1 MICKGI
7 SEAGSL
13 RADNEDSYAIK
24 RIGDALL
31 MVIADGIGGIKGGEV
46 ASMTAVDSVMN
57 NFPDDPENYDEEGLR
72 TLFEKLFD
80 RANRDILI
88 KSYSDSD
95 LAGMGT
101 TLTISLVYGK
111 KVFIAHIG
119 DTRAYLVHGSSI
131 IRLTE
136 DHTAGDAMGVNRNC
150 LTRSLG
156 ENEFIKPD
164 FYVYNIIYGDM
175 ILLTTDGLHGYLTD
189 SEILKCLKMR
199 NDIDGCLIRLTEEA
213 YRAGSTDNVTALLSY
228 IKPDAEDVDKGE
240 NIG

>member
-1 MICKGI
+1 MICKGR
-7 SEAGSL
+7 SETGSI
-13 RADNEDSYAIK
+13 RQDNEDSFAFK
-24 RIGDALL
+24 SIGGALL
-31 MVIADGIGGIKGGEV
+31 MVLADGIGGIRGGEV
-46 ASMTAVDSVMN
+46 ASMTAVDAIMN
-57 NFPDDPENYDEEGLR
+57 NFPSDIEGYGEEEIR
-72 TLFEKLFD
+72 SLFEKLFD

-101 TLTISLVYGK
+101 TLTVSLVLEK
-111 KVFIAHIG
+111 KVYIAHIG
-119 DTRAYLVHGSSI
+119 DTRAYLIHGSSI

-136 DHTAGDAMGVNRNC
+136 DHTASDVSVAGRNC

-175 ILLTTDGLHGYLTD
+175 VLLSSDGLHGYLSD
-189 SEILKCLKMR
+189 NEILKCLKMR
-199 NDIDGCLIRLTEEA
+199 NDIDACLGRLIDEA
-213 YRAGSTDNVTALLSY
+213 YKAGSNDNVTALLSY
-228 IKPDAEDVDKGE
+228 IRPDTEDVDKGE